1 MSPDQEPSG
10 PTEQPGRRRHPV
22 PAILMGLTGLVLL
35 VPGLCVSVAM
45 VYGGGAFEMWV
56 FGFGITAAGIA
67 LLAKARG

>member
-1 MSPDQEPSG
+1 
-10 PTEQPGRRRHPV
+10 
-22 PAILMGLTGLVLL
+22 MGLTGLVLL